1 MMLVAAVLF
10 TLLESARYCQIRKLV
25 TINTASVTE
34 SLFAGYVRPLW
45 EEYHLLVF
53 DATGEE
59 DNRFCSVEAYLE
71 ALSNENLAP
80 LENSKWPVGNNFL
93 QVKAVGADVYQYRYI
108 TDEGA
113 FEDAAAAY
121 MQNNM
126 LVESAKFLYGQ
137 YEGVKGLTGEEPSAD
152 SAVEEAVNAL
162 ESGEITAEKAEPS
175 QESGTKGEY
184 EDLPEVEV
192 RENPLD
198 VFSELKEKGILALA
212 VPDSLPIS
220 DRRISSSSCVSKRSL
235 SKGNYEE
242 PAEKAWT
249 DRIALEQYLGEYL
262 GCFTNVEENRAL
274 SYEQEYVI
282 AGKDSDAENLK
293 TVVNQILAIRAAS
306 NLMCLAADSGKQSE
320 AMAVAVYLAG
330 ESANPI
336 VLETVKWG
344 ILAAWAYVE
353 SILDVRSL
361 LSGGS
366 ISMIKSSSEWTS
378 DVTGLATSLLTLGKA
393 KNCEKGLKYGGYL
406 GILLFMQSEEELS
419 LRAMDVMEATVQ
431 GMDYYSDFQ
440 MDRMVLEAKIHM
452 EYSCHTIFFGM
463 EGLTN
468 KMEKEFFF
476 KEDRSY
482 SYRKAGV

>member
-25 TINTASVTE
+25 AINTASATE

-45 EEYHLLVF
+45 DEYHLLVF
-53 DATGEE
+53 DATGEK
-59 DNRFCSVEAYLE
+59 DNRFCNANAYLE

-80 LENSKWPVGNNFL
+80 LEDNRFSIGHNFL
-93 QVKAVGADVYQYRYI
+93 QVKAVDADVCQYRYI

-113 FEDAAAAY
+113 FEAAVAAY

-126 LVESAKFLYGQ
+126 LSESAKFLYGQ
-137 YEGVKGLTGEEPSAD
+137 YEGIKGLIGEEPSAD

-162 ESGEITAEKAEPS
+162 KSGDIATDQAGPA
-175 QESGTKGEY
+175 QESESNAEH

-192 RENPLD
+192 KENPLD
-198 VFSELKEKGILALA
+198 VFSKLQEKGILALA
-212 VPDSLPIS
+212 VPDSLPVS
-220 DRRISSSSCVSKRSL
+220 DKCISSSGCVSKRSL
-235 SKGNYEE
+235 SVGNYEE
-242 PAEKAWT
+242 PLEKAWT
-249 DRIALEQYLGEYL
+249 DKIVLEQYLGEYL
-262 GCFTNVEENRAL
+262 GCFTNVKENRAL
-274 SYEQEYVI
+274 LYEQEYVI
-282 AGKDSDAENLK
+282 AGKDGDTENLK
-293 TVVNQILAIRAAS
+293 TVVKQILAIREAS
-306 NLMCLAADSGKQSE
+306 NLMVLAADSGKQSE

-353 SILDVRSL
+353 SILDVRTL

-366 ISMIKSSSEWTS
+366 ISMIKRSSEWTS
-378 DVTGLATSLLTLGKA
+378 DVTGLATSLFTLGKA
-393 KNCEKGLKYGGYL
+393 KNCEKGLGYGSYL
-406 GILLFMQSEEELS
+406 GILLFMKSEDELS

-431 GMDYYSDFQ
+431 GMECYSDFQ

-452 EYSCHTIFFGM
+452 EYCYHTVFLGM
-463 EGLTN
+463 EGLTYG
-468 KMEKEFFF
+468 MEREFFL
-476 KEDRSY
+476 KENVTY